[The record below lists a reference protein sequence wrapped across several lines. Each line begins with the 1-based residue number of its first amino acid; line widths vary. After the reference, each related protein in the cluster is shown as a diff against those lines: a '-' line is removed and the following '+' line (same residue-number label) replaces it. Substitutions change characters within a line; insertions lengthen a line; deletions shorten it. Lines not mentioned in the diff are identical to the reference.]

1 MRLDPLT
8 FTALGGIAAFLIG
21 TALLLE
27 DGRALFAPVFGM
39 VGGIAAVASANHGSG
54 SVSRRS
60 KSGWRS
66 RNGVTG
72 SRLRGTVETAAKRI
86 RSGAAHRGSGAHR
99 LRRARRRS
107 RIHHEPAGAA
117 AEAEGSRLGRA

>member
-1 MRLDPLT
+1 MRLDRLT
-8 FTALGGIAAFLIG
+8 FTALGGIAVFLIG

-39 VGGIAAVASANHGSG
+39 MGGIAAVASANHERLRER
-54 SVSRRS
+54 VEALEKRLAP
-60 KSGWRS
+60 S
-66 RNGVTG
+66 RNGATG
-72 SRLRGTVETAAKRI
+72 SRLRGTVETAAKGI

-107 RIHHEPAGAA
+107 
-117 AEAEGSRLGRA
+117 

>member
-1 MRLDPLT
+1 MRLDRLT
-8 FTALGGIAAFLIG
+8 FTVLGGIAVFLIE

-39 VGGIAAVASANHGSG
+39 VGGIAAVASANHERLREM
-54 SVSRRS
+54 SRRS

-66 RNGVTG
+66 RNGATG

-107 RIHHEPAGAA
+107 
-117 AEAEGSRLGRA
+117 

>member
-1 MRLDPLT
+1 MRLDRLT
-8 FTALGGIAAFLIG
+8 FTALGGIAVFLIG

-39 VGGIAAVASANHGSG
+39 VGGIAAVASANHERLRER
-54 SVSRRS
+54 VEALEKRLAQQE
-60 KSGWRS
+60 W
-66 RNGVTG
+66 RNG
-72 SRLRGTVETAAKRI
+72 I

-107 RIHHEPAGAA
+107 
-117 AEAEGSRLGRA
+117 